1 VIDHVDESR
10 AALHRIA
17 PAGVLVGA
25 ATISAANL
33 LLLYPAERALI
44 GSAVERRRNE
54 FATGRVLLRSLIG
67 RDEPVLTL
75 ISRAPAI
82 PDDVVATLA
91 HDHDVAVAAVATRA
105 SAPSIRSLGIDIE
118 TIGAVEVGAA
128 GVVCRDDESGLDP
141 TMVFV
146 AKEAAYKAWSNSG
159 GGMLDHHDV
168 RIEVDAANAPQAFRA
183 EIVPTGDVVRGMIIR
198 TSTRW
203 LAIACVDA
211 PR

>member
-1 VIDHVDESR
+1 VIDHADESR

-17 PAGVLVGA
+17 PEGVAVGA
-25 ATISAANL
+25 ASISAANL
-33 LLLYPAERALI
+33 GLLYPAELALV
-44 GSAVERRRNE
+44 GSAVEHRRNE
-54 FATGRVLLRSLIG
+54 FATGRVLLRGLIG
-67 RDEPVLTL
+67 RDEPVLALT
-75 ISRAPAI
+75 SRAPAF

-91 HDHDVAVAAVATRA
+91 HDHDVAVAAVATRG

-128 GVVCRDDESGLDP
+128 AVVCRDDEAGLDP

-168 RIEVDAANAPQAFRA
+168 RIEIDAVDAPLAFRA
-183 EIVPTGDVVRGMIIR
+183 EIVPTGEMVRGMIIR

-211 PR
+211 SR